1 MTRARGGGGEAAESD
16 AGAELDDART
26 AETSAEG
33 LVGRHEARQHL
44 RALPRAAEPR
54 GCRHRVVLV
63 EEVRVGPLVVRGDAR
78 GIPVRVGRGRA
89 GDVATGDA
97 QRHVPERERVRREA
111 LTHDHARRARRPM
124 TRPAARVS
132 SPFSGKATRG
142 KYRARCVSAHARPF
156 VCNPPL
162 GSCARSLP
170 RRIQT
175 PPRHYGVRRDPH
187 DVPQGLH
194 GVPLRCPT
202 RASFRSSH
210 PPPLL
215 LARSDIVRMLHPA
228 CANAA

>member
-1 MTRARGGGGEAAESD
+1 MGRRRGSVRGAILGDVPSEDVGDDGGEVGEHDVRARGGGGEAAESD

-111 LTHDHARRARRPM
+111 LTHDHARRARRHNDA
-124 TRPAARVS
+124 TSSARFITFFGEGDTWKV
-132 SPFSGKATRG
+132 PR
-142 KYRARCVSAHARPF
+142 RVSAHARPF
-156 VCNPPL
+156 V
-162 GSCARSLP
+162 
-170 RRIQT
+170 
-175 PPRHYGVRRDPH
+175 
-187 DVPQGLH
+187 
-194 GVPLRCPT
+194 
-202 RASFRSSH
+202 
-210 PPPLL
+210 
-215 LARSDIVRMLHPA
+215 
-228 CANAA
+228 